1 MCTSGPHNV
10 FVLVICVCTIGPHKV
25 FMLETGP
32 HNWAKNFLDK
42 SLEIFKFEVL
52 VITNIFFL
60 ASLIFYRAVGALER
74 VDPTIG

>member
-1 MCTSGPHNV
+1 M
-10 FVLVICVCTIGPHKV
+10 LEICVYTIGPHEV
-25 FMLETGP
+25 FVLETGP

-52 VITNIFFL
+52 VIKKIFFL
-60 ASLIFYRAVGALER
+60 ASLIFYRAVGALEK